1 MSNVINLSSQAMIA
15 SLNISI
21 WTARK
26 LDKEVSK
33 KVDAEASTLT
43 KAGNYNK
50 KLLPDDK
57 MLEEIQKIAS
67 AARCSHM
74 RMTSAWNDAGGR
86 LLTTDYFLK
95 YKDVMSEYKRD
106 FESAVGVFLPEYNLR
121 ISAAAFQLGK
131 LFNRDEYPDVSQI
144 QNKFR
149 FEVSYAPLPES
160 GDFRIDITNEA
171 VAELREQYEK
181 KYEEGISRVM
191 DEAWDRLYQI
201 LLRLSN
207 SLRVEEDGTKGR
219 IYTSTLETAS
229 ELVEMLKSLNVRK
242 DTKLEDMRQKLESA
256 LDGVSVQDIKDSDY
270 VRSSI
275 KQQVDDLLDKWN

>member
-1 MSNVINLSSQAMIA
+1 MSVINLSSQAMIA

-33 KVDAEASTLT
+33 KVDAEASALT

-95 YKDVMSEYKRD
+95 YKDVMSDYKRD

-131 LFNRDEYPDVSQI
+131 LFNRDEYPDVSVI
-144 QNKFR
+144 QNKFK

-171 VAELREQYEK
+171 VAELREQYDK

-207 SLRVEEDGTKGR
+207 NLRVEEDGTKGR

-256 LDGVSVQDIKDSDY
+256 LEGVSVQDIKDSDY

>member
-1 MSNVINLSSQAMIA
+1 
-15 SLNISI
+15 
-21 WTARK
+21 
-26 LDKEVSK
+26 
-33 KVDAEASTLT
+33 
-43 KAGNYNK
+43 
-50 KLLPDDK
+50 